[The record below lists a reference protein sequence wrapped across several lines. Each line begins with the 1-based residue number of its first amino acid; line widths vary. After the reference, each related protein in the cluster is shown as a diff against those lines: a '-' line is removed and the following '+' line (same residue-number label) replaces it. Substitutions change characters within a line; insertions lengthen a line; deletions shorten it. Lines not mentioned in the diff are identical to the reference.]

1 MKIVV
6 NVDVTAWWEQ
16 TVSCNGGNRIRA
28 SYWKT
33 PGFEGKK
40 RLCKSTAAMETRQ
53 WKLGPVNDPCRSNS
67 GGNSDI

>member
-1 MKIVV
+1 MSQLGGSRLYELQ
-6 NVDVTAWWEQ
+6 W
-16 TVSCNGGNRIRA
+16 GNRIRA